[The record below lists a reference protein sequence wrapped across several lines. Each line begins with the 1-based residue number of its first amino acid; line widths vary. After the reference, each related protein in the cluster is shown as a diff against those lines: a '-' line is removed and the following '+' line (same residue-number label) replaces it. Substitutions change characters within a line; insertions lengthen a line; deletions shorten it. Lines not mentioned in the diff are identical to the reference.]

1 MSQKAPKR
9 AKAAPVPQ
17 PFERQLR
24 PSVGDGKSANFALE
38 YEALHAV
45 TEQSESGRWFALLVI
60 LQHLRIKDASGQSFV
75 RSHGADTP
83 PDLIREVLEMIIES
97 QRKLTLAELLG
108 REHRLVKIENLEDK
122 ISHGIPYLTIRL
134 RQAVPRISETEQGC
148 TLFLMPPNPNVYED
162 GTFSFTLIQSFQH
175 NVDVSWKISVDLKQV
190 VLDVETCKSHRTKQ
204 LEIPS
209 AAVAVETN
217 VREKM
222 QDERVR
228 AILNLTPAR
237 VAEIERFNFRARFEV
252 NGQYIAFSPVDPE
265 HAHGALGFKIKI
277 VCPWIEGKLLREH
290 GGIKLGDRVRLDD
303 AFAMY
308 KPWAVGQEAVV
319 REIRMFKYCVYY
331 VELFDAAL
339 VQRVQRVHTDGKG
352 LQLGQREDHLA
363 CRRCQIQLC

>member
-1 MSQKAPKR
+1 MSQKATKR
-9 AKAAPVPQ
+9 AKVDSVPQ

-24 PSVGDGKSANFALE
+24 ASGGDGKSANFALE
-38 YEALHAV
+38 YESRHAA
-45 TEQSESGRWFALLVI
+45 TEQSEPGRWFALLVI

-75 RSHGADTP
+75 RPHGADTP

-108 REHRLVKIENLEDK
+108 REHRLVKIENLSDNLSYE
-122 ISHGIPYLTIRL
+122 IPYLTIRL

-148 TLFLMPPNPNVYED
+148 TLFLRPPHPNVYED
-162 GTFSFTLIQSFQH
+162 GTFSFKLIQSFQH

-190 VLDVETCKSHRTKQ
+190 VLDVETCKSHRMKQ
-204 LEIPS
+204 LEIPR
-209 AAVAVETN
+209 AAVAVKTN
-217 VREKM
+217 VRERM
-222 QDERVR
+222 QV
-228 AILNLTPAR
+228 LNLTPAR
-237 VAEIERFNFRARFEV
+237 VADIERFNFRARFEV
-252 NGQYIAFSPVDPE
+252 NGQYIAFSPADPE
-265 HAHGALGFKIKI
+265 QAHGALGFKMKI

-290 GGIKLGDRVRLDD
+290 GGIKLGDRVRLND

-308 KPWAVGQEAVV
+308 KPWAVGQEATV

-339 VQRVQRVHTDGKG
+339 VLQVQRVHTDGKG
-352 LQLGQREDHLA
+352 LQLGQRDDHLA

>member
-9 AKAAPVPQ
+9 AKAPPVPQ

-24 PSVGDGKSANFALE
+24 PSVGDGQSAKFALE
-38 YEALHAV
+38 YEACHAA
-45 TEQSESGRWFALLVI
+45 TEQSEPGRWFALLVI

-75 RSHGADTP
+75 RPHGADTP

-108 REHRLVKIENLEDK
+108 REHRLVKIENLSDNVSYE
-122 ISHGIPYLTIRL
+122 IPYLTIRL

-148 TLFLMPPNPNVYED
+148 TLFLRPPHPNVYED
-162 GTFSFTLIQSFQH
+162 GTLSFKLIQSFQY
-175 NVDVSWKISVDLKQV
+175 NVDVSWTVSVDLKRV

-204 LEIPS
+204 LEIPR

-217 VREKM
+217 VRERM
-222 QDERVR
+222 QV
-228 AILNLTPAR
+228 LNLTPAR

-252 NGQYIAFSPVDPE
+252 NGQYIAFSPADPE
-265 HAHGALGFKIKI
+265 HAHGALGFRIKI

-308 KPWAVGQEAVV
+308 RPWAVGQEAAV

-331 VELFDAAL
+331 VELFDPAL
-339 VQRVQRVHTDGKG
+339 VQRVQRVHADGKG
-352 LQLGQREDHLA
+352 LQLGQRDDHLA
-363 CRRCQIQLC
+363 CRRCQIHLC